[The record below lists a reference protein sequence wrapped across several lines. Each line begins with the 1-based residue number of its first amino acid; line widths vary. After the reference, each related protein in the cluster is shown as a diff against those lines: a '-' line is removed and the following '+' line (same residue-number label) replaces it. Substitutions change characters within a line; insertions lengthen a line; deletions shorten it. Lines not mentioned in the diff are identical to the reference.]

1 MSNQSGKKDVK
12 TCGTCKH
19 RISGFCESEKLGE
32 DWGQSDNDR
41 ADMLMHDPHD
51 GGGFL
56 VGERFG
62 CAHHEG
68 KQGEAN

>member
-1 MSNQSGKKDVK
+1 MGVK

-32 DWGQSDNDR
+32 DWGQSDFDR
-41 ADMLMHDPHD
+41 SDMLLYSHSD
-51 GGGFL
+51 GGWFL

-62 CAHHEG
+62 CVHHEPKDG
-68 KQGEAN
+68 DGGAK